1 MLSLRSVSYN
11 LFDSFI
17 RSGVDSTIDVI
28 KAAAETKKN
37 NNERIGHVSERR
49 MDVGQ
54 QGVREGEWK
63 KRQRRHHNMLKKDNA
78 VQLTRSFIEAI
89 GQAGGI
95 CVSSNV
101 PHDLFSN

>member
-1 MLSLRSVSYN
+1 MRSVSYN
-11 LFDSFI
+11 LFDSFD

-37 NNERIGHVSERR
+37 HNERIGHVSERR
-49 MDVGQ
+49 LDDVGQ

-63 KRQRRHHNMLKKDNA
+63 KRQRRHHDMLKKDNA
-78 VQLTRSFIEAI
+78 VQLTRSFVEAI

-95 CVSSNV
+95 YISSCV
-101 PHDLFSN
+101 PH